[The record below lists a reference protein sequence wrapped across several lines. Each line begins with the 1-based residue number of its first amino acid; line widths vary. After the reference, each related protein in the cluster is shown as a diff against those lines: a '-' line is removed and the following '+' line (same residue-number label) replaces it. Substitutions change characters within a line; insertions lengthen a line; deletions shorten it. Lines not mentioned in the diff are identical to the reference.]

1 MRSVATRLRTH
12 PLPRGGTDP
21 IQQSFLSFKA
31 KLIVLLVAG
40 TLLLSGSPVYSV
52 PGIFAAQKERSAHP
66 KKPLKFLYVCPMHE
80 DITSQKRGTCPK
92 CKMKLV
98 KKPVPQEPAQ

>member
-1 MRSVATRLRTH
+1 MHLLKLSTVILAVA
-12 PLPRGGTDP
+12 
-21 IQQSFLSFKA
+21 
-31 KLIVLLVAG
+31 
-40 TLLLSGSPVYSV
+40 LLLIGFQEYSV
-52 PGIFAAQKERSAHP
+52 PVVTAAQKEHSAHP
-66 KKPLKFLYVCPMHE
+66 KPTKFHYVCPMHK

>member
-1 MRSVATRLRTH
+1 MRL
-12 PLPRGGTDP
+12 LK
-21 IQQSFLSFKA
+21 LST
-31 KLIVLLVAG
+31 VLLAA
-40 TLLLSGSPVYSV
+40 LLLSGSQVYSV
-52 PGIFAAQKERSAHP
+52 AVVSAAQKEHAAPP
-66 KKPLKFLYVCPMHE
+66 KKPLKFHYVCPMHE

>member
-1 MRSVATRLRTH
+1 MHFREL
-12 PLPRGGTDP
+12 
-21 IQQSFLSFKA
+21 
-31 KLIVLLVAG
+31 LIVLLFAG
-40 TLLLSGSPVYSV
+40 ALLLAGSPLYSV
-52 PGIFAAQKERSAHP
+52 PVVSAAQKERSAHP
-66 KKPLKFLYVCPMHE
+66 SKPLKFRYVCPMHE

>member
-1 MRSVATRLRTH
+1 MHFLK
-12 PLPRGGTDP
+12 LP
-21 IQQSFLSFKA
+21 A
-31 KLIVLLVAG
+31 VLLAAA
-40 TLLLSGSPVYSV
+40 LILSGSAVYSV
-52 PGIFAAQKERSAHP
+52 PVVSAAQKERSAHP
-66 KKPLKFLYVCPMHE
+66 EKPPLKFHYVCPMHE